1 MNTTPFN
8 DGTAQSLSEAYRHGD
23 AQVAALFG
31 SAHCEDIEAWSRR
44 AARLDQGAGGRV
56 DRRRLGEAL
65 LDYQRRLS
73 PGPLALRH
81 IEALAGEG
89 ALAVVGG
96 QQAGLFGGPLLIVYK
111 ALTVIQAAK
120 HASRS
125 LGRTVVPV
133 FWIAGED
140 HDFEEANHLYVSPGE
155 GEPRKV
161 KLSRPEGPR
170 HAVSRTPLSAVD
182 WEVALTEL
190 ALTLP
195 DTEFK
200 PHLLR
205 QIRMH
210 ASDAPTLS
218 LAFARLLSEWF
229 AEDGLVLM
237 DADDPAI
244 RRLEGGLFGELI
256 TGSERLSEALAE
268 GEEAVKRLGYPIQA
282 ESAPDGAN
290 LFVHAEQGRLLLFRQ
305 GDRFEDRKG
314 GLAYDRDELLRMAA
328 ERPELLSNNAL
339 SRPLMQDYL
348 LPVLATVLGPS
359 EIAYWASLGPAFAAF
374 GLEMPVIV
382 PRQSF
387 TYLEPQVE
395 KLLVKYGVTAEQIAA
410 DGELLKRDWLA
421 AQDKWDI
428 GGRFAEVKDRFGELY
443 APVLEMVSQVDKGL
457 VKLGESNLALILE
470 QIAYLEQRTAGA
482 LAGRHESSLRQ
493 WDRMLQSLR
502 PLEQPQERVYGI
514 VHFINR
520 YGMGWLSALRCI
532 PFDITGGHRLMAQ
545 QQAEP
550 GGRHQEVCCS

>member
-8 DGTAQSLSEAYRHGD
+8 DGTAQSLSETYRRGD
-23 AQVAALFG
+23 DQVAALFG
-31 SAHCEDIEAWSRR
+31 SAHCSDIEAWSRR
-44 AARLDQGAGGRV
+44 AARLDQGAGGRA

-65 LDYQRRLS
+65 ADYQRRLDS
-73 PGPLALRH
+73 GALALKH
-81 IEALAGEG
+81 VEALAGEG

-96 QQAGLFGGPLLIVYK
+96 QQAGLFGGPLLIAYK

-125 LGRTVVPV
+125 LGRPVVPV

-161 KLSRPEGPR
+161 KLTRPEGPR
-170 HAVSRTPLSAVD
+170 HAVSRTTLAAVD

-200 PHLLR
+200 PNLLR
-205 QIRMH
+205 QIRGY
-210 ASDAPTLS
+210 ASDAPTLT
-218 LAFARLLSEWF
+218 LAFARLLSDWF

-244 RRLEGGLFGELI
+244 RRLEAGMFRELVVR
-256 TGSERLSEALAE
+256 SEELSEALAA
-268 GEEAVKRLGYPIQA
+268 GEASVRQLGYPIQA

-290 LFVHAEQGRLLLFRQ
+290 LFVHAEQGRTLLFRQ

-314 GLAYDRDELLRMAA
+314 GLAYGRDELLRMAE
-328 ERPELLSNNAL
+328 ERPEQLSNNAL

-374 GLEMPVIV
+374 GLEMPIIV

-395 KLLVKYGVTAEQIAA
+395 KLLAKYGVTAEQIAS
-410 DGELLKRDWLA
+410 DGGRMRSDWLS
-421 AQDKWDI
+421 AQDTWDI
-428 GGRFAEVKDRFGELY
+428 GGRFADARARFGELY
-443 APVLEMVSQVDKGL
+443 APLLDMVSQVDRGL
-457 VKLGESNLALILE
+457 AKLGESNMSLILE
-470 QIAYLEQRTAGA
+470 QISYLEQRTAGA
-482 LAGRHESSLRQ
+482 LAGRHEASLRQ
-493 WDRMLQSLR
+493 WDRMLHSIR
-502 PLEQPQERVYGI
+502 PLEQPQERIYGI

-520 YGMGWLSALRCI
+520 YGTGWLAALRCI
-532 PFDITGGHRLMAQ
+532 PFDVTGGHRLMAQ
-545 QQAEP
+545 KQAEP